1 MLNTN
6 QEKERLED
14 LNRKLIESEPF
25 LRNKLLYDIVSGDI
39 ADVQDVSGKLNRFGI
54 EKFPQKFVCAVLEF
68 EINDSLEGFTEEDSE
83 LVRFGVANIAD
94 ELIC

>member
-54 EKFPQKFVCAVLEF
+54 ENFHRNL
-68 EINDSLEGFTEEDSE
+68 S
-83 LVRFGVANIAD
+83 VRS
-94 ELIC
+94 